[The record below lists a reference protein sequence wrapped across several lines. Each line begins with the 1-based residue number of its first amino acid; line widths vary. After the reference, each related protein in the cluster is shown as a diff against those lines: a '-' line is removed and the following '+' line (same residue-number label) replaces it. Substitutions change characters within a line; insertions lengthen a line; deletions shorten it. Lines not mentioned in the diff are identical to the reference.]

1 MKRPLS
7 AIIKE
12 MVLTILRRPGAPPS
26 AEAAH
31 AALLLAHIA
40 WNRRTDS
47 EAPDYRLMLGE
58 FEASNPNLWDEL
70 KSTDPASFII
80 GMINAISLS
89 AACVGTTFPLNGC
102 EGSPDFAAAPS
113 RLLMW

>member
-7 AIIKE
+7 AIIKA
-12 MVLTILRRPGAPPS
+12 MAFTILRRPEAPPS

-47 EAPDYRLMLGE
+47 RAPDYRLMLGE

-70 KSTDPASFII
+70 TSTDPDELIAE
-80 GMINAISLS
+80 L
-89 AACVGTTFPLNGC
+89 AAYRELHHRNDERYLVVCAMRGDHVHT
-102 EGSPDFAAAPS
+102 EW
-113 RLLMW
+113 M